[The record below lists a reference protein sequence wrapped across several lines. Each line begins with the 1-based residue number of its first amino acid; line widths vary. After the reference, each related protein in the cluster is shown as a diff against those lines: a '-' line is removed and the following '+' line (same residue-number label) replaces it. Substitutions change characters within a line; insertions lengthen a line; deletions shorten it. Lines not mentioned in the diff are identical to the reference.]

1 VKCRRTEGEDLGHMK
16 KQWKMSL
23 EKETTAEKIRS
34 FAFFLSI

>member
-23 EKETTAEKIRS
+23 EKKQQ
-34 FAFFLSI
+34 LKK